1 MEVVDLT
8 LPLFS
13 GCPSFPGQPQVTV
26 FPWHDI
32 SSHGHRTHVCFMAD
46 HTGTHVDLPAHFLLE
61 GKTVEAMNLERFI
74 GRALTFDVSS
84 LTGRGVIRLSEFQ
97 TFLREEEME
106 GAIIL
111 LHTGMDV
118 LFGKGEYFE
127 KEVGISEEVA
137 RFLVEKKIKGV
148 GIDAPS
154 IDPYPFEVH
163 RILLAHEILIF
174 ESLTNLKA
182 LVERTATFFGVPL
195 KLTGCS
201 GSPIRAFA
209 LRE

>member
-61 GKTVEAMNLERFI
+61 GKTVEAMDLERFI

>member
-1 MEVVDLT
+1 
-8 LPLFS
+8 
-13 GCPSFPGQPQVTV
+13 
-26 FPWHDI
+26 
-32 SSHGHRTHVCFMAD
+32 MAD

-61 GKTVEAMNLERFI
+61 GKTVEAMDLERFI

-137 RFLVEKKIKGV
+137 RLLVEKKIKGV

-182 LVERTATFFGVPL
+182 LVGRTATFFGVPL

>member
-1 MEVVDLT
+1 
-8 LPLFS
+8 
-13 GCPSFPGQPQVTV
+13 
-26 FPWHDI
+26 
-32 SSHGHRTHVCFMAD
+32 
-46 HTGTHVDLPAHFLLE
+46 
-61 GKTVEAMNLERFI
+61 
-74 GRALTFDVSS
+74 
-84 LTGRGVIRLSEFQ
+84 
-97 TFLREEEME
+97 ME

>member
-1 MEVVDLT
+1 MEVIDLT

-13 GCPSFPGQPQVTV
+13 GCPSFPGQPQAAI

-32 SSHGHRTHVCFMAD
+32 SFHGHRMHACFMAD

-61 GKTVEAMNLERFI
+61 GKTVEAMDLERFM
-74 GRALTFDVSS
+74 GRALAFDVSS

-182 LVERTATFFGVPL
+182 LVGRTATFFGVPL